1 MKKTFEAK
9 TAVRFGA
16 NIGWQDFGFFSIW
29 LMFEPLVF
37 SVVFN
42 ENIDQ
47 KWVKVPGF
55 PRVLKNPHFSS
66 FLTLLLKST
75 HFS

>member
-16 NIGWQDFGFFSIW
+16 NIGWQDFGFFILTRIW

-37 SVVFN
+37 SVVVN

-47 KWVKVPGF
+47 KWVKVQF
-55 PRVLKNPHFSS
+55 CY
-66 FLTLLLKST
+66 
-75 HFS
+75 